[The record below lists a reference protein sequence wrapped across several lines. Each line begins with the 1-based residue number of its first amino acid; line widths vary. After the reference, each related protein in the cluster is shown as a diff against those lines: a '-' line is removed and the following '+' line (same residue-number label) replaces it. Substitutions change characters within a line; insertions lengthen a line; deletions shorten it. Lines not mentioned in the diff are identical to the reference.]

1 MLCVISPAKSL
12 DFTTPAPT
20 AAYTQPSLL
29 EMSQP
34 LIDRLRE
41 FAPAEIGAL
50 MKISDTLA
58 ALNATRYTQWQTP
71 FQLGDDEHP
80 AKQALFAFTGDV
92 YTGMDALR
100 FSEEE
105 ISRAQQQLRIL
116 SGLYGVLRPLDLM
129 MPYRLEMGTRL
140 TTSAGRTLYDYWGSV
155 ITDTLRQAMQD
166 ADTDVLVNL
175 ASNEY
180 FKAVDVKRLGARLI
194 TPVFKDEKNGEF
206 KIISFHAKKARGA
219 MAAWIIREGL
229 DEPEQLKAFDGM
241 GYQYSAAH
249 SSSDTWVFTR

>member
-20 AAYTQPSLL
+20 TLHTQPALL
-29 EMSQP
+29 QMSQP
-34 LIDRLRE
+34 LIEQLRGYT
-41 FAPAEIGAL
+41 PAEIGAL

-58 ALNATRYTQWQTP
+58 TLNVTRYAQWQAP
-71 FQLGDDEHP
+71 FRLDDDNHP

-92 YTGMDALR
+92 YTGMEATTFND
-100 FSEEE
+100 ED
-105 ISRAQQQLRIL
+105 ITRAQGQLRIL

-140 TTSAGRTLYDYWGSV
+140 PTSAGNTLYDYWGSV
-155 ITDTLRQAMQD
+155 ITETLQQAMQD
-166 ADTDVLVNL
+166 AATDVLINL

-180 FKAVDVKRLGARLI
+180 FKAVDVQHLKARVI
-194 TPVFKDEKNGEF
+194 TPVFKDEKNGQL

-219 MAAWIIREGL
+219 MAAWIIRQGL
-229 DEPEQLKAFDGM
+229 DTPEQLKHFDGM
-241 GYQYSAAH
+241 GYQFSAAH
-249 SSSDTWVFTR
+249 SSNDTWVFTR

>member
-20 AAYTQPSLL
+20 AVRTQPSLL
-29 EMSQP
+29 KMSQP
-34 LIDRLRE
+34 LIDRLRDYT
-41 FAPAEIGAL
+41 PAEIGAL
-50 MKISDTLA
+50 MKISDKLA
-58 ALNATRYTQWQTP
+58 TLNATRYAQWQTP
-71 FQLGDDEHP
+71 FQLGDDAHP

-92 YTGMDALR
+92 YIGMQAAT
-100 FSEEE
+100 FSEHD
-105 ISRAQQQLRIL
+105 IARAQQQLRIL

-140 TTSAGRTLYDYWGSV
+140 PTAAGNTLYDYWGTV
-155 ITDTLRQAMQD
+155 ITDTLKQALQD
-166 ADTDVLVNL
+166 ASTDVLVNL

-180 FKAVDVKRLGARLI
+180 FKAVDVKRLGAHVI

-219 MAAWIIREGL
+219 MAAWIIRQGL
-229 DEPEQLKAFDGM
+229 KEPEQLKAFDGM

-249 SSSDTWVFTR
+249 SDHDTWVFTR